1 MSSNLHKNVS
11 AVLLAAGV
19 GRRLGQGDPKPKVLL
34 EFGGRTLLA
43 RHIDALAAAGV
54 DELVI
59 VTGFEASQ
67 IERAV
72 AALKAPFPVR
82 LVGNPR
88 FTEGSV
94 VSLAAAAP
102 VLRSGRPVVLMDGDV
117 LYDPTMLP
125 RMLGSK
131 AENAL
136 LVDRELEPGD
146 EPVKLCFD
154 AAGAIVDFRKRPQN
168 PGAWHGESV
177 GFFRFS
183 AAMAATLADRCE
195 AYVAAAPG
203 TEYEEAI
210 RDLMLAQPHRFGAED
225 VTDLAWTEIDFEE
238 DVVKARDVVLPQLEA
253 PA

>member
-1 MSSNLHKNVS
+1 MSSEIHKAT

-19 GRRLGQGDPKPKVLL
+19 GRRLGQGDPRPKVLL
-34 EFGGRTLLA
+34 EFGGRTLLE
-43 RHIDALAAAGV
+43 RHADALAAAGV
-54 DELVI
+54 EELVI
-59 VTGFEASQ
+59 VVGFEAAQ
-67 IERAV
+67 IRAAV
-72 AALKAPFPVR
+72 ARLSTPLKVSFID
-82 LVGNPR
+82 NPR

-102 VLRSGRPVVLMDGDV
+102 VLRGGRPVMLMDGDV
-117 LYDPTMLP
+117 LYPPVML
-125 RMLGSK
+125 RRLLAST
-131 AENAL
+131 AEAAL

-154 AAGAIVDFRKRPQN
+154 AGGAIVDFRKKPDN

-183 AAMAATLADRCE
+183 AAMAAALADRCD
-195 AYVAAAPG
+195 AYVTAAPK

-210 RDLMLAQPHRFGAED
+210 RDLMLAEPHRFGAED
-225 VTDLAWTEIDFEE
+225 VTDLAWTEIDFED

-253 PA
+253 LA